1 MKDSFIFYRSFFD
14 VLKEVPDETKLNL
27 INAMAEFALND
38 KEISLNGMA
47 KALFVLIKPQLEAN
61 AKRYQNGKKGG
72 RPKQTKP
79 ETSDIE
85 CKFAPDSVEVE
96 SFISDF
102 QAYKNSDFQPTTAE
116 RKNIA
121 IVLSEL
127 NGYDSDYWQKVF
139 ISAKGGYLIN
149 GQIVPC
155 NLRKILLEHNSI
167 FAGEANLA
175 PNKEHIE
182 EIKQIN
188 KAKKS
193 KKENE
198 YKNIAEEERQKRE
211 QAFSNINSSESAVK
225 YLNEYVVGGKL
236 AKSIASDFKELS
248 KIYDIGLSSEG
259 VFYDKAC

>member
-1 MKDSFIFYRSFFD
+1 M
-14 VLKEVPDETKLNL
+14 
-27 INAMAEFALND
+27 
-38 KEISLNGMA
+38 
-47 KALFVLIKPQLEAN
+47 
-61 AKRYQNGKKGG
+61 
-72 RPKQTKP
+72 
-79 ETSDIE
+79 
-85 CKFAPDSVEVE
+85 
-96 SFISDF
+96 
-102 QAYKNSDFQPTTAE
+102 
-116 RKNIA
+116 
-121 IVLSEL
+121 
-127 NGYDSDYWQKVF
+127 
-139 ISAKGGYLIN
+139 IN

-211 QAFSNINSSESAVK
+211 KAFSNINSSESAVK
-225 YLNEYVVGGKL
+225 YLNEYVVGGRL

-248 KIYDIGLSSEG
+248 KIYDIGLSAEG